1 MHDRQLEMSSTKCGA
16 ITLGLLALLCVGG
29 NHMLGHFLGLHYNR
43 HVADCGLLFGMAS
56 SVLWVRCYFVR
67 QAAMFKDAFELG
79 RVAGHRDQSDDR
91 PMRSVR

>member
-1 MHDRQLEMSSTKCGA
+1 MHDRQFELGGTKCGA
-16 ITLGLLALLCVGG
+16 VVFAVLAVLFIVGNYLIGSVYDKHVGDAGLL
-29 NHMLGHFLGLHYNR
+29 LG
-43 HVADCGLLFGMAS
+43 MTS
-56 SVLWVRCYFVR
+56 SVLWVRCYFIK